1 MGRTISEADERI
13 LITSLDF
20 DSVNRLR
27 MLSKEAK
34 DALVDA
40 GIKTIGDFRFLDD
53 AAFEKL
59 NFSVD
64 DLEMARAAQEI
75 LINTA
80 SFP

>member
-1 MGRTISEADERI
+1 VGRTISEADERI
-13 LITSLDF
+13 LIASLDF
-20 DSVNRLR
+20 DKIDRLR

-40 GIKTIGDFRFLDD
+40 GVETIGDFRYLND
-53 AAFEKL
+53 ADFEKL
-59 NFSVD
+59 NLSVN